1 MVFWVVMFSFG
12 AGGWLVGAAGVAVG
26 VAQLAVRRV
35 AVVIA
40 TTAAT
45 GLNTELRPLAL
56 SGTTRRMGANSGFPT
71 RAGHPDAS
79 HCRRGACRRDLA
91 CPGIAYRISHT
102 DVRQRTLGCTS

>member
-1 MVFWVVMFSFG
+1 MVFWVVMFTLG

-26 VAQLAVRRV
+26 GAQLAVRRV

-56 SGTTRRMGANSGFPT
+56 SGTTRRMGANSGFPN
-71 RAGHPDAS
+71 RAGTRTQVTAAGEPAAATS
-79 HCRRGACRRDLA
+79 HARYCI
-91 CPGIAYRISHT
+91 PYITY
-102 DVRQRTLGCTS
+102 